1 MSDEKDWEE
10 MCRRLVRWDEN
21 RMRSE
26 GNNTE
31 DLVLKMEIREDDS
44 WGRWDDP
51 WGRWIV
57 KIVFGNEVVLR
68 SHRGKEK
75 KQALLRMV
83 WSYAFRHKFL
93 DLDMRNYEED
103 LENPGIYEELD
114 LKLSSFGF

>member
-31 DLVLKMEIREDDS
+31 NLVLEMRIRYNGS
-44 WGRWDDP
+44 WGRWTVEV
-51 WGRWIV
+51 GS
-57 KIVFGNEVVLR
+57 GNEAGFY
-68 SHRGKEK
+68 SGDEK

-83 WSYAFRHKFL
+83 WSYAFQHKFL
-93 DLDMRNYEED
+93 DLDMWSYPED
-103 LENPGIYEELD
+103 LEKPGTYEELD
-114 LKLSSFGF
+114 LKLCSMGF

>member
-1 MSDEKDWEE
+1 MPDEKDWEE

-26 GNNTE
+26 GNNAG

-44 WGRWDDP
+44 WGRWTME
-51 WGRWIV
+51 IV
-57 KIVFGNEVVLR
+57 SGNTVLGFY
-68 SHRGKEK
+68 SGKEK

-83 WSYAFRHKFL
+83 WSYAFKYKFL
-93 DLDMRNYEED
+93 DLDMWSYPED
-103 LENPGIYEELD
+103 LENPGTYEELD